1 LSTFLTTIPD
11 PLTHQDV
18 EKLRLILSTYQDG
31 TGMLAASND
40 MTLPGWRDFE
50 RAVAAALA
58 GKAQESKYV
67 FDVIITKS
75 EYMFGIS
82 CKMRRELN
90 KVADRDDRAGRITM
104 ELSNSAKKF
113 WEHLKTKGINET
125 NYREQPTEVGVALIE
140 LVQSWHK
147 VESIL
152 SGGRIHLDKSSY
164 LALSWN
170 KQGSYQLHQF
180 ALTLPDPRTLRW
192 HFPMKKGKNGKVPAN
207 RLCGNDGS
215 GTLFE
220 WYGTSGGQ
228 LKYYPLAKDALWSS
242 DIFHL
247 ELLPSSEDIQYGIV
261 AKTKAYY
268 PLQWDTIER
277 ENL

>member
-1 LSTFLTTIPD
+1 LNKFFMEIPD
-11 PLTHQDV
+11 PLTQEGV

-31 TGMLAASND
+31 TGMLASSNG

-50 RAVAAALA
+50 RAVAAALD

-67 FDVIITKS
+67 FDVIITKP
-75 EYMFGIS
+75 EYTFGIS
-82 CKMRRELN
+82 CKMRGELN
-90 KVADRDDRAGRITM
+90 KVADRDDRAGRVTI

-113 WEHLKTKGINET
+113 WGYLKTKGITEA
-125 NYREQPTEVGVALIE
+125 NYREQPTEVGIALIE

-170 KQGSYQLHQF
+170 KKGSYQLHQF
-180 ALTLPDPRTLRW
+180 ALMLPDARTLRW
-192 HFPMKKGKNGKVPAN
+192 YFPMKKGKKGEEPAN
-207 RLCGNDGS
+207 RLCGDDVS

-228 LKYYPLAKDALWSS
+228 LKYYPLAQDALWAS

-247 ELLPSSEDIQYGIV
+247 EPLPSSQDIQYGIV